1 MKTFMLYIGQLVV
14 PIGVFLGYMTVTI
27 FINYDYGWKGA
38 FIVQSILV
46 FIIHFLFLLIPK
58 IYFEND
64 LYGYY
69 EWDNEQTFFKEGN
82 SLSLSY
88 NNSLISA
95 NSIFDIF
102 YKILEVKKFL
112 LIILSL

>member
-69 EWDNEQTFFKEGN
+69 E
-82 SLSLSY
+82 
-88 NNSLISA
+88 
-95 NSIFDIF
+95 
-102 YKILEVKKFL
+102 
-112 LIILSL
+112 